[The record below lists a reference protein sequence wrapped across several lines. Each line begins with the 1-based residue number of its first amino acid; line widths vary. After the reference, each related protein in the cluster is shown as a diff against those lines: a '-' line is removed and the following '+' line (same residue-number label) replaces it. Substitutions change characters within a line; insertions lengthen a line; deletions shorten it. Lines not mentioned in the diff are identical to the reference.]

1 MDLTPLDKKRIRK
14 VDGKKESFGATEHCY
29 RQFEGELTLYA
40 DYLYHKLCLD
50 ADKNGMCFHSIR
62 GLKSRLK
69 CGHDAIYK
77 AIDLL
82 KKWGLILS
90 EKQEMGYAFQ
100 VLPVPNYDLMKQRHI
115 TIYVH
120 KPATLTPIEIAD
132 RLKTFD
138 DALKDPQQAQF
149 KSSLQAARTEFLK
162 SLPTSKK
169 RS

>member
-14 VDGKKESFGATEHCY
+14 VDGKKESFGATEHCF
-29 RQFEGELTLYA
+29 RQFEPELTLYA

-62 GLKSRLK
+62 GLKVRLK

-77 AIDLL
+77 AIDIL

-115 TIYVH
+115 TVH
-120 KPATLTPIEIAD
+120 VHASKDLTPSEVAD
-132 RLKTFD
+132 KLKTFD
-138 DALKDPQQAQF
+138 DAIKDPAQVSF
-149 KSSLQAARTEFLK
+149 QKLLKTQRTEFLK
-162 SLPTSKK
+162 SLSKSK
-169 RS
+169 RD

>member
-14 VDGKKESFGATEHCY
+14 VDGKKESFGATEHCF
-29 RQFEGELTLYA
+29 RQFEPELTLYA

-62 GLKSRLK
+62 GLKVRLK

-77 AIDLL
+77 AIDIL

-115 TIYVH
+115 TVH
-120 KPATLTPIEIAD
+120 VHTSKDLTPSEVAD
-132 RLKTFD
+132 KLKTFD
-138 DALKDPQQAQF
+138 DAIKDPAQVSF
-149 KSSLQAARTEFLK
+149 QKLLKTQRTEFLK
-162 SLPTSKK
+162 SLSKSK
-169 RS
+169 RD

>member
-82 KKWGLILS
+82 KKWVCL
-90 EKQEMGYAFQ
+90 KHT
-100 VLPVPNYDLMKQRHI
+100 VCVLMKGC
-115 TIYVH
+115 
-120 KPATLTPIEIAD
+120 
-132 RLKTFD
+132 LKRYR
-138 DALKDPQQAQF
+138 KGV
-149 KSSLQAARTEFLK
+149 R
-162 SLPTSKK
+162 
-169 RS
+169 R

>member
-29 RQFEGELTLYA
+29 RQFESELTLYA
-40 DYLYHKLCLD
+40 DFLYHKLCLD

-62 GLKSRLK
+62 GLKVRLK

-77 AIDLL
+77 AIDIL

-115 TIYVH
+115 TVH
-120 KPATLTPIEIAD
+120 VHASKDLTPSEVAD
-132 RLKTFD
+132 KLKTFD
-138 DALKDPQQAQF
+138 DAIKDPAQVSF
-149 KSSLQAARTEFLK
+149 QKLLKTQRTEFLK
-162 SLPTSKK
+162 SLSKSK
-169 RS
+169 RD